1 MIKMAVKRQELRAR
15 FRVMSDETIAL
26 GPGKV
31 DLLRLVAKTGSIS
44 EAARQLG
51 MSYMRAWTL
60 VQTMNRCF
68 TSDLVLS
75 VRGGKTGG
83 GAHLSPLGQKILG
96 LYTEMEKSSLKAAA
110 PAWSQIKTHLAR

>member
-1 MIKMAVKRQELRAR
+1 MSVKRHQLRPR

-31 DLLRLVAKTGSIS
+31 DLLRWVAKTGSIS
-44 EAARQLG
+44 EAARELG

-60 VQTMNRCF
+60 VRTMNRCF
-68 TSDLVLS
+68 TSDLILS

-83 GAHLSPLGQKILG
+83 GARLSPLGQKVLK
-96 LYTEMEKSSLKAAA
+96 LYTEMEKNSMKAAA
-110 PAWSQIKTHLAR
+110 PAWSRIKSYLAR

>member
-1 MIKMAVKRQELRAR
+1 MAAKRQELRAR
-15 FRVMSDETIAL
+15 FRVMSDQTIAL

-44 EAARQLG
+44 GAARRLG

-60 VQTMNRCF
+60 VRTMNRCF

-75 VRGGKTGG
+75 ARGGKMGG
-83 GAHLSPLGQKILG
+83 GARLSPLGQKILA
-96 LYTEMEKSSLKAAA
+96 LYTEMEKSSMKAAA
-110 PAWSQIKTHLAR
+110 PAWSQIKTYLAR

>member
-1 MIKMAVKRQELRAR
+1 MSTKRHQLKAR
-15 FRVMSDETIAL
+15 FRVMADETIAL
-26 GPGKV
+26 GPGKI

-60 VQTMNRCF
+60 VRTMNRCF
-68 TSDLVLS
+68 TSDLILP

-83 GAHLSPLGQKILG
+83 GARLSPLGEKILQ
-96 LYTEMEKSSLKAAA
+96 LYTEMEKNSMRAAA
-110 PAWSQIKTHLAR
+110 PAWSRIKSYLAR